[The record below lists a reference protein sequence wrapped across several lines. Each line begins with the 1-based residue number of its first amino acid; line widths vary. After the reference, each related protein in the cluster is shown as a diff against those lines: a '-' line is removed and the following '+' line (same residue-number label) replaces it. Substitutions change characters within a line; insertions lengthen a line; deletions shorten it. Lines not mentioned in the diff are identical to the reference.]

1 MLRLLCTGDLH
12 LGRHPTR
19 ISRSTRDVSVAHVW
33 ESIVDYAAEQS
44 VDALVLTG
52 DVVDRE
58 NRFYESVG
66 PLQRGL
72 ERLADAGVEVF
83 AVSGNHDWD
92 VLPNLVQTLD
102 PDDFHLLG
110 SGGTWTS
117 APVRRDGGVAARLVG
132 WSYRQQHQERSPLDQ
147 FSIGDLLPEEPE
159 VPVLGLL
166 HGEVDQPQSPYAPV
180 TSSELAEAPVDGWLL
195 GHVHAPHELEMPG
208 SFALYP
214 GSPQPLDPTET
225 GAHGPWLVEIDETGA
240 VDASMVPLAT
250 VRYGRREV
258 DVGGVTDEAGFREA
272 VTTALH
278 DALEELDRGDDRL
291 RSAVYRLRC
300 VGRTPQSRELERY
313 TEQAIDELRVDRGS
327 VTATI
332 DAIDI
337 DTRPAIE
344 LERLLEGRDPP
355 GELARLL
362 VALRDGG
369 EVDAALL
376 DRAADQ
382 VGDVHTANAYA
393 PLRRDPETR
402 DRPDG
407 ERLRELLYRQGLRL
421 LEELLAQGDAGEPG
435 ETDG

>member
-1 MLRLLCTGDLH
+1 MVRLLCTGDLH

-19 ISRSTRDVSVAHVW
+19 VPRSTREVSVAHVW
-33 ESIVDYAAEQS
+33 DAVVDYAADQS

-72 ERLADAGVEVF
+72 QRLAKAGVDVF

-102 PDDFHLLG
+102 LEHFHLLG
-110 SGGTWTS
+110 AGGTWSS
-117 APVRRDGGVAARLVG
+117 ALVRGDAGVAARLVG
-132 WSYRQQHQERSPLDQ
+132 WSYRQQLQERSPLEQSPID
-147 FSIGDLLPEEPE
+147 GELPGAPD

-166 HGEVDQPQSPYAPV
+166 HAEIDQPRSRYAPV
-180 TSSELAEAPVDGWLL
+180 ASGELAEAPVDGWLL
-195 GHVHAPHELEMPG
+195 GHIHAPQRVDIPG
-208 SFALYP
+208 SFGLYP

-225 GAHGPWLVEIDETGA
+225 GAHGPWLVEVDETGV

-250 VRYGRREV
+250 LRYGRREV
-258 DVGGVTDEAGFREA
+258 DVSGITDEAGFREA
-272 VTTALH
+272 VTSALH
-278 DALEELDRGDDRL
+278 DALEEIARGDTQL
-291 RSAVYRLRC
+291 RAAVFRMRC
-300 VGRTPQSRELERY
+300 VGRTPRSRDLDRY
-313 TEQAIDELRVDRGS
+313 TEQAIDELRVERAS
-327 VTATI
+327 LTATI
-332 DAIDI
+332 DAIDM

-362 VALRDGG
+362 VALRDGD
-369 EVDAALL
+369 EVDAELL
-376 DRAADQ
+376 DRAADRIA
-382 VGDVHTANAYA
+382 DVHKTNAYA

-402 DRPDG
+402 ERPDREG
-407 ERLRELLYRQGLRL
+407 LRDLLYRQGLRL
-421 LEELLAQGDAGEPG
+421 LETLLAQGESAEPG